1 MKKHLLF
8 IVTFLSLQ
16 YCHAQCPSIKG
27 IFINACGVVTSGEEG
42 LNEFMVIKNGTT
54 STLASDIIIKVPSA
68 NGGTPNSTTLGF
80 DTKANATTLITNF
93 DAVITNSSC
102 KSTGAT
108 PILVPL
114 GATDIIPANADLI
127 VFTGGK
133 FETYPY
139 NFNSYCGQTL
149 YVLLNLKT
157 AAPTTGAFA
166 NAAPRTSTIATTGC
180 NTGAIKSYT
189 YATPA
194 NAAVPGGSPAS
205 AGAGDGDYFSFTL
218 PDNPTLASGNS
229 GAGTS
234 GGFASNNGCGIPPP
248 SIVLPINNIKIN
260 AIANK
265 TFNTIHWQTELEIN
279 VRKFIVEKSTDDA
292 VTFLEIGNLTA
303 KGNNATYSYNDVA
316 IQKTKTYYRILIV
329 DIDGKK
335 TYSSIVNIINENST
349 TFICYP
355 KLASSIVNLQWEA
368 TENKS
373 TIVTVIDNIGRVL
386 LFKKLNSLVGYN
398 KTIINIDA
406 LSKGQY
412 FIRMNDGNN
421 KITESFIKQ

>member
-1 MKKHLLF
+1 MKKQLLF
-8 IVTFLSLQ
+8 ILSFLFFQ

-42 LNEFMVIKNGTT
+42 LNEFMIIKNGTT

-68 NGGTPNSTTLGF
+68 NGGSPNSTTVGF

-93 DAVITNSSC
+93 DAVITNPSC

-114 GATDIIPANADLI
+114 GATDNIPPNADVI

-157 AAPTTGAFA
+157 VAPTSGAFA

-180 NTGAIKSYT
+180 NAGAIKSYT

-194 NAAVPGGSPAS
+194 NAAVPTGSPTS
-205 AGAGDGDYFSFTL
+205 AGAGDGDYFSFTS

-248 SIVLPINNIKIN
+248 SIVLPITDIKIN

-265 TFNTIHWQTELEIN
+265 IFNTIQWQTALEID
-279 VRKFIVEKSTDDA
+279 VQKLVVEKSTDGI
-292 VTFLEIGNLTA
+292 TFFEIGSSTP
-303 KGNNATYSYNDVA
+303 KGNNGTYSYNDAA
-316 IQKTKTYYRILIV
+316 IQKTKTYYRILVV

-335 TYSSIVNIINENST
+335 TYSSIVNIINDNST

-355 KLASSIVNLQWEA
+355 KLASNTVNLQWEA
-368 TENKS
+368 KENKS
-373 TIVTVIDNIGRVL
+373 TVVTVIDNVGRVL
-386 LFKKLNSLVGYN
+386 LLKKLNSLVGYN
-398 KTIINIDA
+398 KTTINIDA

>member
-1 MKKHLLF
+1 MKKQLLF
-8 IVTFLSLQ
+8 ILSFLFLQ

-54 STLASDIIIKVPSA
+54 PTLASDIIIKIPA
-68 NGGTPNSTTLGF
+68 TNGGSPNTNTLAF
-80 DTKANATTLITNF
+80 DTKANATILITNF
-93 DAVITNSSC
+93 DGVITNPSC

-114 GATDIIPANADLI
+114 GATDNIPANADVI

-157 AAPTTGAFA
+157 VTPTGGAFA
-166 NAAPRTSTIATTGC
+166 NSGPRTSTIATTGC
-180 NTGAIKSYT
+180 NAGAIKSYT

-194 NAAVPGGSPAS
+194 NAAVPSGSPAN
-205 AGAGDGDYFSFTL
+205 AGAGDGDYFSFTS
-218 PDNPTLASGNS
+218 PDSPTLLPGNS

-234 GGFASNNGCGIPPP
+234 GGSASNNGCGIPPP
-248 SIVLPINNIKIN
+248 SIVLPINNITIN
-260 AIANK
+260 ATANK
-265 TFNTIHWQTELEIN
+265 TFNTINWQTGLEVN
-279 VRKFIVEKSTDDA
+279 VHKFIVEKSTDDA
-292 VTFLEIGNLTA
+292 VSFLEIGNLTA
-303 KGNNATYSYNDVA
+303 KGNNATYSYNDA
-316 IQKTKTYYRILIV
+316 AMQKTKTYYRIQIV

-335 TYSSIVNIINENST
+335 TYSSIVNIINENSI

-355 KLASSIVNLQWEA
+355 KLASNIINLQWEA

-373 TIVTVIDNIGRVL
+373 TVVTLIDNIGRVL
-386 LFKKLNSLVGYN
+386 LIKKLNSIIGYN
-398 KTIINIDA
+398 KTTINIDA
-406 LSKGQY
+406 LSRGQY
-412 FIRMNDGNN
+412 FIRMNNGSD